1 MKNND
6 TVSFVIKAENF
17 EKYMGT
23 NPIIAIKGAKVSD
36 FGGKCMKET

>member
-17 EKYMGT
+17 EYMGT